1 MIDNIQY
8 SEKEIEIFNGLI
20 HLISEGA
27 NPYTIKVS
35 DIAEAANVG
44 KGTIYDYFQSKEEAI
59 SKAIIYN
66 IVKEANIALK
76 RIKSKNTFK
85 ERYYEVLQTI
95 IDGFT
100 NLCTLKMLM
109 YTGGLKE
116 FYEYLVDDKYDISKF
131 MSIFNEEAEEL
142 IQLGFKEGI
151 IKMKESKYYQ
161 TMVIQGTISAFSH
174 YISRRDLYENMTL
187 EEAKDTSYK
196 ILVKSLN

>member
-20 HLISEGA
+20 NLISEGA

-187 EEAKDTSYK
+187 EEAKDTAYK

>member
-20 HLISEGA
+20 NLISEGA

-66 IVKEANIALK
+66 IIKEANIALK

-100 NLCTLKMLM
+100 SLCTLKMLM